1 MHPLERV
8 TGRSVPSQCLDN
20 QVTSIAVEFEQ
31 PIEEPLLTVSTKTIK
46 PVYTAPALEKG
57 LEIIEYLSAI
67 SEPQSMVPIAN
78 ALGRSKHEIYRMLHV
93 LENRGYI
100 QRSSDE
106 RFSVTNKLFELGMR
120 NPPISNL
127 HDVALP
133 LMHDLAAAL
142 GQSCQLVV
150 RSGDQIVVVARVES
164 PMDVGLSLRIGYRR
178 HVMQST
184 SGRILYA
191 FQPRPE
197 KQRLLPQLLEH
208 VHEEVDVDDFLHD
221 AETAQQEGC
230 IAHDSDFVDGVVDIG
245 APIFDA
251 THLGAIA
258 SLTVPFMRMRY
269 AQLDVGTAI
278 EKVKATAG
286 TISARLQVG
295 T

>member
-1 MHPLERV
+1 M
-8 TGRSVPSQCLDN
+8 
-20 QVTSIAVEFEQ
+20 AVN
-31 PIEEPLLTVSTKTIK
+31 SKDIK
-46 PVYTAPALEKG
+46 QVYTAPALEKG
-57 LEIIEYLSAI
+57 LEIIEYLSSI
-67 SEPQSMVPIAN
+67 SEPQSMLTIAN
-78 ALGRSKHEIYRMLHV
+78 ALGRSKHEIYRMLQV
-93 LENRGYI
+93 LEKRGYI

-164 PMDVGLSLRIGYRR
+164 PTDVGLSLRIGYRR
-178 HVMQST
+178 HIMRST

-191 FQPRPE
+191 FQPQPE
-197 KQRLLPQLLEH
+197 KDRLLPELLEH
-208 VHEEVDVDDFLHD
+208 LPHEVDVDQFLRD
-221 AETAQQEGC
+221 VETAQQEGC
-230 IAHDSDFVDGVVDIG
+230 TARDSDYVDGVVDIG

-251 THLGAIA
+251 THPGAIA
-258 SLTVPFMRMRY
+258 SLTVPFMRGRY
-269 AQLDVGTAI
+269 TQLDVETAI

-295 T
+295 A